1 MGLKDEISDHHRRES
16 LGQEG
21 MVSGEELLKGY
32 EIAIR
37 FAHLLAVDGNHIVV
51 HPAFHGLMPLGRHAL
66 RYLAF
71 MVGEHEVHAAAMDIE
86 HIAEIF
92 PAHGGAFE
100 MPSGKTLAPGTRP
113 VHYMLRSC
121 LFPQCEI

>member
-1 MGLKDEISDHHRRES
+1 MRAGKEFLQIDEIIVA
-16 LGQEG
+16 L
-21 MVSGEELLKGY
+21 
-32 EIAIR
+32 
-37 FAHLLAVDGNHIVV
+37 AHLFAVDGNHIVM
-51 HPAFHGLMPLGRHAL
+51 HPVFYSRMSLCCHAL

-86 HIAEIF
+86 CIAEIF

-113 VHYMLRSC
+113 MHYMLRSC
-121 LFPQCEI
+121 LFPQGEI